1 MIYRLL
7 YNLLIH
13 LGLPLALLALY
24 KPKKA
29 SPASRGALGRAS
41 GTIAADRTG
50 EAPSGSMR

>member
-24 KPKKA
+24 KPKNGK
-29 SPASRGALGRAS
+29 PGFGKR
-41 GTIAADRTG
+41 
-50 EAPSGSMR
+50 